1 MRRQRQ
7 HYNDD
12 GDDNNVSS
20 LGDGLV
26 AYSTPM
32 FLFTNNQILFSP
44 ILFYVKEK
52 SNSFRKKS
60 INYDIAM

>member
-1 MRRQRQ
+1 
-7 HYNDD
+7 
-12 GDDNNVSS
+12 VSGS
-20 LGDGLV
+20 GAGLV
-26 AYSTPM
+26 AHSPPI

-52 SNSFRKKS
+52 SNSFEKKS